1 MIRQLNQWTFIH
13 ALIIGLCS
21 FLYLYFEIAYFFIVP
36 VLLSFIYILYAT
48 RSEREW
54 FGYANGVTF
63 CRILACLLVLVLPLK
78 PILAPLLILIAVAVL
93 DGLDG
98 YLARRFNESSDMG
111 AYFDKETDALFVMV
125 LCFILYKM
133 GRAPFAI
140 LGLGWLRYI
149 TVLVFH
155 FIISKAKKE
164 SRFKIGQIIA
174 VITMIGLM
182 AAMILP
188 EPYRGIDLILVSV
201 FLVFSFA
208 RSSYYQLIG

>member
-13 ALIIGLCS
+13 ALVVGIAS
-21 FLYLYFEIAYFFIVP
+21 FLYLYFGFASLFIGP
-36 VLLSFIYILYAT
+36 VVLSFIFILYRT
-48 RSEREW
+48 RVDRPW
-54 FGYANGVTF
+54 FGFANGVTF
-63 CRILACLLVLVLPLK
+63 CRMLACLLVLLLPLD
-78 PILAPLLILIAVAVL
+78 PILAPLLILISVAVL

-111 AYFDKETDALFVMV
+111 AYFDKETDALFVLV

-140 LGLGWLRYI
+140 LGLGWLRYA

-155 FIISKAKKE
+155 FIKSKSKKE

-174 VITMIGLM
+174 VITMIGLL

-188 EPYRGIDLILVSV
+188 DPYRGIDLILVSV